1 VTTSLQFDVFLS
13 HNGKDKPMVRA
24 IGEALKARNISVWL
38 DEWQLVPGQPWQQAL
53 ENIIETT
60 KAAAVL
66 VGNDGLGPWE
76 QPEVRACLSEYVE
89 RNLPVIPVLLP
100 GAPQMP
106 KLPIFLRAFTWVDL
120 REGLTDS
127 GIDNLVWGITGQ
139 RPAAPGMQDAPTPIF
154 QPGGQLRAASMIRQD
169 KPLDR
174 EAIMAKPLYRDV
186 KPLDWEAIEAKPLYR
201 AVTPLD
207 RPYLPAA
214 RTERSAAEYFPRAR
228 QLPVIGLLFSATA
241 QVWCLLRD
249 NWKFLVPF
257 LDYETIKQMIV
268 FFVLLVSGL
277 YPIMVLRAI
286 LGTPYGHGYTWRT
299 RAWFFLWGLALV
311 SIGGVTAQKYRST
324 IASTKSARAVLERM
338 AAEHQSEFQ
347 RLSAAWQSIPDMEKA
362 EFDTA
367 LSRVENKIAPNIRP
381 ELGENV
387 SLFVAAKVTESDY
400 ENRLIWMGLSI
411 FAILSGIVNVVCGW
425 IWEDVAALKYSGYG

>member
-1 VTTSLQFDVFLS
+1 
-13 HNGKDKPMVRA
+13 MVRA

-53 ENIIETT
+53 ENIIETA

-100 GAPQMP
+100 SAPQMP

-120 REGLTDS
+120 RGGLTDS
-127 GIDNLVWGITGQ
+127 GIDMLVWGITGQ
-139 RPAAPGMQDAPTPIF
+139 RPAAPGMPDAPPPIF
-154 QPGGQLRAASMIRQD
+154 QPGGQLRDGDDSQIRRLANIEVD
-169 KPLDR
+169 NVIRVAKPLDWKGKPL
-174 EAIMAKPLYRDV
+174 EWKAKPLYR
-186 KPLDWEAIEAKPLYR
+186 E
-201 AVTPLD
+201 VTPLD
-207 RPYLPAA
+207 WPHLTRPEDLLHQLDPSTPAA
-214 RTERSAAEYFPRAR
+214 RTMRSAAEYFPRAR
-228 QLPVIGLLFSATA
+228 RIPVIGLLFSATA
-241 QVWCLLRD
+241 QAWCLLRD
-249 NWKFLVPF
+249 NWESLVPF
-257 LDYETIKQMIV
+257 LDIETIKQIIV

-286 LGTPYGHGYTWRT
+286 LETPYGHGYTRRT

-324 IASTKSARAVLERM
+324 IASTKSARAVLVRM
-338 AAEHQSEFQ
+338 EAEHQSEFQ
-347 RLSAAWQSIPDMEKA
+347 RLSAAWQSIPDVEKA

-367 LSRVENKIAPNIRP
+367 LSRVENKIAPNIRS
-381 ELGENV
+381 ELGEHV
-387 SLFVAAKVTESDY
+387 ALFVAAKVTESDY

-411 FAILSGIVNVVCGW
+411 FAILTGIVNVVCGW
-425 IWEDVAALKYSGYG
+425 IWEDVAALKYSRYG